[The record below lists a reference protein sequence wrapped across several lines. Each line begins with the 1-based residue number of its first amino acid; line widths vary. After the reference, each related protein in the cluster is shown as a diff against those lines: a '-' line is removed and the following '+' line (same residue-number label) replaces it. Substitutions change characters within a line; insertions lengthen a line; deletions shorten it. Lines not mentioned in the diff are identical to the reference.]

1 MQDNAPIHTANKVT
15 DWFYLNGIRTTDWP
29 PYSPDLNPIE
39 HAWKALKEQVHQMY
53 PDLWNA
59 KGESEEDILAM
70 EDALKAAWDALPV
83 ELFEKLVGSMPA
95 RIAACIAANGWHTK
109 Y

>member
-1 MQDNAPIHTANKVT
+1 
-15 DWFYLNGIRTTDWP
+15 
-29 PYSPDLNPIE
+29 
-39 HAWKALKEQVHQMY
+39 MY